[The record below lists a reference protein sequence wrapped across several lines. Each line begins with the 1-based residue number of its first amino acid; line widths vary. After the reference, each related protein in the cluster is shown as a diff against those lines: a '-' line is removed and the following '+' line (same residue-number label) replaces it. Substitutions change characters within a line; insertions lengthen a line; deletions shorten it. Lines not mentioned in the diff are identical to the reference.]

1 MRVVEIKD
9 ISFVNIP
16 KYISISV
23 LPISFS
29 PKLDENKF
37 NVINIDKSMLPK
49 LTISSLLGNKIT
61 DVNVD
66 DSVSIDITEPNV
78 QDNLDIPLFDVPE
91 FTLNEPKIVL
101 PQTLS
106 IDNVVLKSTGLN
118 QNDGIGIVPENSI
131 RGSVVQNLYSYAPQ
145 GGKIYIDFTDENIS
159 YGLNNFS
166 TSQSN
171 LGKQV
176 MILNGTLNGTA
187 MPRTSGNPNNSGL
200 SVGQYALRDKFQ
212 SDSSVSS
219 FITDLRNNDA
229 LISGTYNIKYSKATG
244 ANSSRIFTSINPAGL
259 ATNGYGGNERNV
271 ITKITKFDG
280 TLNLSTSSNLTG
292 SLVGFEHQLWD
303 KYDVNVKDGKNN
315 KNIPSHFYKSSA
327 VLLNDGTI
335 NLGSKDNIGQDTN
348 MIGFV
353 VDIEQSQIYSNN
365 VAEKISHKLI
375 NNGNLNMYGK
385 NSVGISFESYGTE
398 GILKYDAYLGKIN
411 MEGKN
416 SYGLR
421 MRNIFDLGTK
431 DDIRKLDY
439 FDNVL
444 IIGNTK
450 NNTIAIKDQDSNA
463 ENKTNNSTV
472 SDINITNYTSQIKVQ
487 GEQNVG
493 IMVGKSVSSS
503 KNSNPIS
510 NFQNI
515 DLLVDGTKNIGLL
528 RDKNYSR
535 NNTGD
540 MIVNDSNF
548 SNINFGANAKNS
560 VLIRSEM
567 YGITLDKNLDIKL
580 NADQTDNVI
589 LQGVQQTWKKET
601 SEKTY
606 DMNSSGHIT
615 NNKNITASGN
625 RLTAMMVNGTVDNN
639 NILWQNG
646 KDLGNSI
653 ATNNGTISLTGENNI
668 GMAILNDTIGKN
680 SGTISLTGEK
690 GVGIF
695 NEGTFSTKNN
705 SKIEVIGNSSIGIS
719 NKNGTL
725 NLDGLNLIS
734 SAESKN
740 ISEGSIG
747 ILSEGGSVNFTGSN
761 NINTSNNGIVG
772 IYAKGNS
779 NTQLKGNVNV
789 NNYKVGFLSESG
801 ELNINGDVSY
811 NGNGFA
817 LLAKNDGKIKF
828 SSNSSLTLLGNSY
841 GFTINP
847 NSIEQKNQIDFGGAT
862 INVNSSNVT
871 VFNVIAA
878 NNQSFST
885 QSNGTSKLPGTQD
898 LEKYVGK
905 FNLHS
910 NVANYKIA
918 SIDGG
923 IINFN
928 GSVSDN
934 LEFLK
939 KYKFQGNKVNIS
951 SNTEVQI
958 NNSDANTFFNG
969 EVVGIALNSSPN
981 IIQPKDSSDGIRNLT
996 QLNIS
1001 SNLIAN
1007 RLELAPNRES
1017 TIGAYIDY
1025 GVINLNKNGNIVVEK
1040 SSNENGTTD
1049 VVNNNS
1055 IVIYAKGGS
1064 KVTTAQGSTID
1075 VYGNNGIGI
1084 YSIST
1089 PNNKYGFLALPLD
1102 IENAGNINVFG
1113 DQGLG
1118 IYAENTNTTKGN
1130 VLNSGVIT
1138 VNNASEN
1145 SSIGIFSKNNSVTN
1159 TGTINVNGTTSAG
1172 KTNVGIYAENS
1183 DVHLGNSTIGLGKNT
1198 TGIIIKGTSSLDANI
1213 ENTNNQNF
1221 TLTFTDLTK
1230 QFLEKDLIKINKNGI
1245 IYDNNANNTI
1255 DFNIDMSTVASGK
1268 AIIAKDSNITLNSG
1282 KEIKI
1287 SGTNGKGVKITNGKL
1302 VNNGTIT
1309 IDKTANNINLTPSVG
1324 IIASNNAGII
1334 ENSGTINIL
1343 GTDGIGI
1350 YVKNANGNTNTLSNA
1365 GTINLSGKNSIGLLL
1380 KGVNYTF
1387 TGKEKLNF
1395 VQDNNSKGIIAT
1407 NGTHL
1412 TFNKEFTSDI
1422 KGGNILAG
1430 ALGKGTLI
1438 TDNSN
1443 FTLDKNNAVGFFLKD
1458 GAQYQRE
1465 DSSTKL
1471 TLKDGAIG
1479 IYSGIGSKNISNVN
1493 IDLATESPELA
1504 SLGVV
1509 LDEDLGN
1516 IGKNVNGNIAFSG
1529 TQNDIGVVARSTNV
1543 DLSKGLN
1550 LNYNNGNGTGVFL
1563 ENSNL
1568 VGNSIVNINGNSNSE
1583 GKNSIGIYVENS
1595 KKNQSTLGNLTLNIN
1610 KDNTVGSYIKSGN
1623 LSFGGNINIG
1633 NNGNTVNNSTGIL
1646 LTKENELNFTGN
1658 ITLGNTSDSSGIVV
1672 EGGTLNNQGNIIL
1685 TDNKYEN
1692 IGVVLNSNSTFNGE
1706 NGTIKIVNSGVND
1719 KVGIGIYATGNNIK
1733 ISNVGNFDLAK
1744 KNIAIYS
1751 DGANINSDINM
1762 FDPNNLDKNIETLGI
1777 TARSKG
1783 YETLTIGGTTDKLMN
1798 MKLAQNSVG
1807 IIALDSDVKL
1817 QNLNIDMTLD
1827 NKKLTKANTTY
1838 GIVIG
1843 GEEKQ
1848 DNNFYLDNININSF
1862 QGAGIALNTNMV
1874 NVDIKNSSFN
1884 FTSNKEDSYKGIAI
1898 VGQQGDTI
1906 NLTNSIFTLNDSYGI
1921 YGNSSNITVNSG
1933 TFNLSGESNAIFG
1946 EKSGNIKIGKDVK
1959 VNLAED
1965 SSGIFA
1971 YIETGY
1977 LTNDADI
1984 ISNHYLSNF
1993 NAIIGKYPTK
2003 LTNNGTISLQ
2013 GDKIFGIVTTNGS
2026 EIQNNGNISIS
2037 GKQGYDPNIG
2047 FSFGIYSNGGKLIN
2061 NGDITLGNSSVG
2073 IAYTGNTKHQ
2083 VISSGKI
2090 NITGQDNIG
2099 VLFNGE
2105 SNGNSVNELSI
2116 AGITSKTNNNIGAY
2130 LHNYTINSVKFGDVT
2145 LGDSSNGVYLKNSNI
2160 SNMTIDNLA
2169 VGNSSTGFI
2178 VLNGETPI
2186 NTMINN
2192 VSIGNDSIGLY
2203 LENSK
2208 MNLTL
2213 NNMDNILNG
2222 KGSTLFSLKENSN
2235 LNLNITTDSLTL
2247 NNNIGFFLENGNTI
2261 TSDKALKEIKVLDGG
2276 TGIVVKGN
2284 NNNYSSLIN
2293 ENTNIVVGSGS
2304 MLHDPDKGLLS
2315 VGAYFKDANDFE
2327 NGKTLNFT
2335 FAQND
2340 NSTTEYAV
2348 AGVLKNT
2355 FGTLTTS
2362 LNLHSGV
2369 KNSIGIIA
2377 TNENQQGTVTLE
2389 NKTGE
2394 NLITVSGHDNTAL
2407 IGQNVDMNTKGDIVI
2422 ESSEQIA
2429 SMGVSL
2435 TSKNSNNMYEGTG
2448 NIILTGTNIG
2458 INSVGYDVIQ
2468 NGNIEIKGS
2477 QSVGISNVNKSS
2489 ENKNLI
2495 LNGNLKV
2502 NGLMS
2507 TGLFGYGSNID
2518 AFGSSLDVGFLKI
2531 FKYFRNSIGIF
2542 SKGDG
2547 DVNVNYDNI
2556 TLNGKNNIAV
2566 YKEIKEKDN
2575 ENSNNL
2581 SDSVNIGVGQFN
2593 IVGRNFGVM
2602 TQNKTSGTIEL
2613 NNDATF
2619 NIDND
2624 GVGIYTIGK
2633 TNLSN
2638 NGNITLGDKSCGIYM
2653 AVSNYDNISNGKNN
2667 GDITINGNGTVG
2679 IQTSGYINFENKGNI
2694 NLKDNGSGIGLY
2706 ATSGSTISNEK
2717 EATIDVNGTNSFG
2730 MFAKYT
2736 ADTDSTLVNYGQI
2749 NVHDGIG
2756 MVAVDQKTLAVN
2768 SGTIDVFNKGVGMLA
2783 SGKGATAI
2791 NEGTI
2796 SLKKDI
2802 LFPESLIGMAAIKG
2816 GTIIN
2821 DESGNINVQDGVG
2834 MYFDKDSTFEN
2845 RGTITVKNG
2854 IGILGHGLTVN
2865 NGGKIIISG
2874 GGSSIKNDPNI
2885 DSDKLIPADIDG
2897 MFDKDG
2903 SLVVDTDKNLAII
2916 NDNFKNVGGVVES
2929 DYDVL
2934 LKNPTIDITKESLGV
2949 IAPHVNGSI
2958 KLDSNFAL
2966 TGNGI
2971 NYKFENFL
2979 PTNTKIDINASP
2991 LYDVDIKGDDVILTK
3006 NPYKDLTLG
3015 NQFDVRDDALDN
3027 ILSQGGVD
3035 AEKLKEINSY
3045 LVGLDV
3051 SQVHSELDRIASGV
3065 GGNVYSNI
3073 QDRIG
3078 DINRT
3083 FKNSFEDMYY
3093 SKNLSPQ
3100 NDKYNIITTTGKRK
3114 YKDTLSPSYDYNM
3127 IGLNYMKEWQ
3137 NINRKYGYEAGFL
3150 VSKFDFKKSPSKEDV
3165 YSIAAGVHN
3174 YLSMP
3179 YDFGLFT
3186 RLSGGVNYHRTKNI
3200 VDFGNNSV
3208 RNRGNYMSYVATLEN
3223 TLDYNF
3229 INKPDSKFATFIG
3242 SELQY
3247 SIFDTIKEKG
3257 DLALKVKSNDYFS
3270 NKVIGGIKGNTFT
3283 QLNENWYLKFR
3294 GDVKLAHEFENLKG
3308 NMASF
3313 KSASAQDW
3321 SLLHS
3326 PTSKDT
3332 VSLKGVIGLSK
3343 NKTFD
3348 VDVSFELIQDFKK
3361 DDRYWNVGLT
3371 VTIRFND
3378 HKDLIDTLSSSTY
3391 YAFDKDNLTNE
3402 EKAKLKPLVNYLNN
3416 SKDEKTVYISGN
3428 TDSKGSEKYNDALSM
3443 RRAQSVKNLFEKEVT
3458 NDKVKYELVGNG
3470 ELKPKFYNING
3481 EYRAYNRRTDVT
3493 IK

>member
-1 MRVVEIKD
+1 M
-9 ISFVNIP
+9 
-16 KYISISV
+16 
-23 LPISFS
+23 
-29 PKLDENKF
+29 
-37 NVINIDKSMLPK
+37 
-49 LTISSLLGNKIT
+49 
-61 DVNVD
+61 
-66 DSVSIDITEPNV
+66 
-78 QDNLDIPLFDVPE
+78 Q
-91 FTLNEPKIVL
+91 
-101 PQTLS
+101 
-106 IDNVVLKSTGLN
+106 
-118 QNDGIGIVPENSI
+118 
-131 RGSVVQNLYSYAPQ
+131 
-145 GGKIYIDFTDENIS
+145 
-159 YGLNNFS
+159 
-166 TSQSN
+166 
-171 LGKQV
+171 
-176 MILNGTLNGTA
+176 
-187 MPRTSGNPNNSGL
+187 
-200 SVGQYALRDKFQ
+200 
-212 SDSSVSS
+212 
-219 FITDLRNNDA
+219 
-229 LISGTYNIKYSKATG
+229 
-244 ANSSRIFTSINPAGL
+244 
-259 ATNGYGGNERNV
+259 
-271 ITKITKFDG
+271 
-280 TLNLSTSSNLTG
+280 
-292 SLVGFEHQLWD
+292 
-303 KYDVNVKDGKNN
+303 
-315 KNIPSHFYKSSA
+315 
-327 VLLNDGTI
+327 
-335 NLGSKDNIGQDTN
+335 
-348 MIGFV
+348 
-353 VDIEQSQIYSNN
+353 
-365 VAEKISHKLI
+365 
-375 NNGNLNMYGK
+375 
-385 NSVGISFESYGTE
+385 
-398 GILKYDAYLGKIN
+398 
-411 MEGKN
+411 
-416 SYGLR
+416 
-421 MRNIFDLGTK
+421 
-431 DDIRKLDY
+431 
-439 FDNVL
+439 
-444 IIGNTK
+444 
-450 NNTIAIKDQDSNA
+450 
-463 ENKTNNSTV
+463 
-472 SDINITNYTSQIKVQ
+472 
-487 GEQNVG
+487 
-493 IMVGKSVSSS
+493 
-503 KNSNPIS
+503 
-510 NFQNI
+510 
-515 DLLVDGTKNIGLL
+515 
-528 RDKNYSR
+528 
-535 NNTGD
+535 
-540 MIVNDSNF
+540 
-548 SNINFGANAKNS
+548 
-560 VLIRSEM
+560 
-567 YGITLDKNLDIKL
+567 
-580 NADQTDNVI
+580 
-589 LQGVQQTWKKET
+589 
-601 SEKTY
+601 
-606 DMNSSGHIT
+606 
-615 NNKNITASGN
+615 
-625 RLTAMMVNGTVDNN
+625 
-639 NILWQNG
+639 
-646 KDLGNSI
+646 
-653 ATNNGTISLTGENNI
+653 
-668 GMAILNDTIGKN
+668 
-680 SGTISLTGEK
+680 
-690 GVGIF
+690 
-695 NEGTFSTKNN
+695 
-705 SKIEVIGNSSIGIS
+705 
-719 NKNGTL
+719 
-725 NLDGLNLIS
+725 
-734 SAESKN
+734 
-740 ISEGSIG
+740 
-747 ILSEGGSVNFTGSN
+747 ILS
-761 NINTSNNGIVG
+761 
-772 IYAKGNS
+772 
-779 NTQLKGNVNV
+779 
-789 NNYKVGFLSESG
+789 
-801 ELNINGDVSY
+801 
-811 NGNGFA
+811 
-817 LLAKNDGKIKF
+817 
-828 SSNSSLTLLGNSY
+828 
-841 GFTINP
+841 
-847 NSIEQKNQIDFGGAT
+847 
-862 INVNSSNVT
+862 
-871 VFNVIAA
+871 
-878 NNQSFST
+878 
-885 QSNGTSKLPGTQD
+885 
-898 LEKYVGK
+898 
-905 FNLHS
+905 
-910 NVANYKIA
+910 
-918 SIDGG
+918 
-923 IINFN
+923 
-928 GSVSDN
+928 
-934 LEFLK
+934 
-939 KYKFQGNKVNIS
+939 
-951 SNTEVQI
+951 
-958 NNSDANTFFNG
+958 
-969 EVVGIALNSSPN
+969 VVGIALNSSPN
-981 IIQPKDSSDGIRNLT
+981 IIQPKDSNDGIRNLT
-996 QLNIS
+996 QLDIS

-1007 RLELAPNRES
+1007 RLELAPKGES

-1025 GVINLNKNGNIVVEK
+1025 GVVNLNEGGNIVVEK
-1040 SSNENGTTD
+1040 QNNQNGTND

-1055 IVIYAKGGS
+1055 IGIYAKDGS

-1089 PNNKYGFLALPLD
+1089 PNNKYGFLPLPLD

-1130 VLNSGVIT
+1130 VSNSGNIT

-1198 TGIIIKGTSSLDANI
+1198 TGIIIKGKSSLDANI
-1213 ENTNNQNF
+1213 KNATNQNF
-1221 TLTFTDLTK
+1221 TLTFTDLTN
-1230 QFLEKDLIKINKNGI
+1230 QFLEKDLVKINKNGI
-1245 IYDNNANNTI
+1245 IYNNNTDNTI
-1255 DFNIDMSTVASGK
+1255 DFNIDMSGVTSGK

-1287 SGTNGKGVKITNGKL
+1287 SSTNGKGVKIANGKL

-1309 IDKTANNINLTPSVG
+1309 IAKTTNNINNLPPSVG
-1324 IIASNNAGII
+1324 VIASNNAGVI
-1334 ENSGTINIL
+1334 ENNGTIDIL

-1350 YVKNANGNTNTLSNA
+1350 YVKNANGNTNRLSNA
-1365 GTINLSGKNSIGLLL
+1365 GTINLTGKNSIGLLL
-1380 KGVNYTF
+1380 KGVDYTF

-1412 TFNKEFTSDI
+1412 TFNKDFTSDV

-1430 ALGKGTLI
+1430 ALGKDTLI

-1479 IYSGIGSKNISNVN
+1479 IYSGIGSKNISNIN
-1493 IDLATESPELA
+1493 IDLATESSELA

-1563 ENSNL
+1563 ENSNV

-1706 NGTIKIVNSGVND
+1706 NGTIKIVNAGVND
-1719 KVGIGIYATGNNIK
+1719 KVGIGIYATGDNIK

-1751 DGANINSDINM
+1751 DGANINSDIDM
-1762 FDPNNLDKNIETLGI
+1762 FDSNNLDKNMETLGI
-1777 TARSKG
+1777 MARSKG
-1783 YETLTIGGTTDKLMN
+1783 NETLTIGGTADKLMN
-1798 MKLAQNSVG
+1798 MKLARNSVG

-1817 QNLNIDMTLD
+1817 QNLKIDMTLD
-1827 NKKLTKANTTY
+1827 NKVPSTNMTY

-1843 GEEKQ
+1843 GEEKK
-1848 DNNFYLDNININSF
+1848 DNNFYLDNIKINSF
-1862 QGAGIALNTNMV
+1862 EGAGIALNTNMV
-1874 NVDIKNSSFN
+1874 NVDIKNSNFN
-1884 FTSNKEDSYKGIAI
+1884 FTSRNEDAYKGIAI
-1898 VGQQGDTI
+1898 IGQQGDTI
-1906 NLTNSIFTLNDSYGI
+1906 NLTNSSFTLNDSYGI

-1933 TFNLSGESNAIFG
+1933 TFNLNGESNGIFG
-1946 EKSGNIKIGKDVK
+1946 DKSGNIKIGKDVK
-1959 VNLAED
+1959 VNLGNDA
-1965 SSGIFA
+1965 SGSFA
-1971 YIETGY
+1971 YIESGY
-1977 LTNDADI
+1977 LTNNADI
-1984 ISNHYLSNF
+1984 ISTHYLNTF
-1993 NAIIGKYPTK
+1993 NGIIGDYPTK
-2003 LTNNGTISLQ
+2003 LTNNGNISLQ
-2013 GDKIFGIVTTNGS
+2013 GDKIFAIVTTQSS
-2026 EIQNNGNISIS
+2026 EIENNGNISIS

-2061 NGDITLGNSSVG
+2061 NGDITLGNSGVG
-2073 IAYTGNTKHQ
+2073 IAYTGNTKYQ
-2083 VISSGKI
+2083 VTSSKKI

-2105 SNGNSVNELSI
+2105 SNGNSVKELSI

-2145 LGDSSNGVYLKNSNI
+2145 LGDSSNGVYVKNSNI

-2169 VGNSSTGFI
+2169 LGNNSTGFI
-2178 VLNGETPI
+2178 VLNGKNPI
-2186 NTMINN
+2186 NANINN
-2192 VSIGNDSIGLY
+2192 MSIGGNSVGVY

-2213 NNMDNILNG
+2213 NNMDNVLNG
-2222 KGSTLFSLKENSN
+2222 KGSTLISLKENSN
-2235 LNLNITTDSLTL
+2235 LNLHTTTDSLTL

-2261 TSDKALKEIKVLDGG
+2261 TSDNALKEIKVLDGG

-2304 MLHDPDKGLLS
+2304 MLHDPDRGLLS
-2315 VGAYFKDANDFE
+2315 VGAYFKDANDFQ

-2348 AGVLKNT
+2348 AGMLKNT

-2377 TNENQQGTVTLE
+2377 TNENQQGTITFE

-2407 IGQNVDMNTKGDIVI
+2407 VGQNVDMKTKGDIVI
-2422 ESSEQIA
+2422 ESNERLT
-2429 SMGVSL
+2429 SMGISL
-2435 TSKNSNNMYEGTG
+2435 TSKNLNNTYEGTG

-2458 INSVGYDVIQ
+2458 INSAGYDVVQ

-2477 QSVGISNVNKSS
+2477 QSVGISNVNKSA
-2489 ENKNLI
+2489 ENKNI
-2495 LNGNLKV
+2495 VLNGNLKI

-2518 AFGSSLDVGFLKI
+2518 AFGSSLDIGSLKI

-2542 SKGDG
+2542 SKGNG
-2547 DVNVNYDNI
+2547 DVDVNYDNI

-2575 ENSNNL
+2575 ENSNN
-2581 SDSVNIGVGQFN
+2581 SKDSVNIGAGQFN
-2593 IVGRNFGVM
+2593 ILGRNFGVM
-2602 TQNKTSGTIEL
+2602 TQNKTSSTIEL

-2619 NIDND
+2619 NIDDD
-2624 GVGIYTIGK
+2624 GVGIYTIGH
-2633 TNLSN
+2633 TELVN
-2638 NGNITLGDKSCGIYM
+2638 NGKLTLGDKSCGIYM
-2653 AVSNYDNISNGKNN
+2653 AVSNYNNISNGTNN

-2679 IQTSGYINFENKGNI
+2679 IQTSGYINFENNGNI
-2694 NLKDNGSGIGLY
+2694 TLEDNGSGIGLY
-2706 ATSGSTISNEK
+2706 ATSGSTISNNEK
-2717 EATIDVNGTNSFG
+2717 ATIDVNGTNSFG

-2756 MVAVDQKTLAVN
+2756 MVAVDQRTWAIN

-2796 SLKKDI
+2796 NLKKDI
-2802 LFPESLIGMAAIKG
+2802 LFPKSLVGMGAIKG

-2821 DESGNINVQDGVG
+2821 AETGNINVQDGIG
-2834 MYFDKDSTFEN
+2834 MYFDNDSTFEN

-2854 IGILGHGLTVN
+2854 VGILGHGLTIN

-2885 DSDKLIPADIDG
+2885 DSDKLTTANIDG

-2903 SLVVDTDKNLAII
+2903 SLVVDPDKNLAII

-2929 DYDVL
+2929 DYDIL

-2949 IAPHVNGSI
+2949 VAPHVNGSI

-2979 PTNTKIDINASP
+2979 PKNTKIDINASP
-2991 LYDVDIKGDDVILTK
+2991 LYDVDIKGNDVVLSKI
-3006 NPYKDLTLG
+3006 PYRDLTLG
-3015 NQFDVRDDALDN
+3015 SQFDARDNALDN
-3027 ILSQGGVD
+3027 LLSQGGVD
-3035 AEKLKEINSY
+3035 ADKLKEIHSY
-3045 LVGLDV
+3045 LIGLNSGDF
-3051 SQVHSELDRIASGV
+3051 QSEIDRIASGV

-3073 QDRIG
+3073 QDRVG
-3078 DINRT
+3078 DINRA

-3200 VDFGNNSV
+3200 VDFGNNGVNS
-3208 RNRGNYMSYVATLEN
+3208 RGNYMSYIATLEN

-3270 NKVIGGIKGNTFT
+3270 NKIIGGIKGNTFT

-3348 VDVSFELIQDFKK
+3348 VDLSSEIIQDFKK

-3378 HKDLIDTLSSSTY
+3378 HKDLIDTLSGSTY
-3391 YAFDKDNLTNE
+3391 YAFDKDNLTTK
-3402 EKAKLKPLVNYLNN
+3402 EKDKLKPLVNYLNN
-3416 SKDEKTVYISGN
+3416 SKEEKTVYISGN